1 MAIVIPSKHIYD
13 KDNNKIR
20 DNKIDRVEV
29 NATEITPDN
38 KYETNVYNEKIKIEN
53 YSTYSE
59 KNTSSEARGINEE
72 DAWTFNYGV
81 GIAKTQITRMYCSG
95 TIKIKKL
102 KNNTLI
108 EKILSKT
115 DNEGNARI
123 KYSSRCTKKTG
134 TVSQNEVLTETIHN
148 ANSIAGIYVETSVTE
163 NTIENNNRTFTSE
176 KSGEIL
182 PDTSIYE
189 DTISFNQK
197 YQALGKEFSVTS
209 ETTYPDNLTN
219 LGSLDVTYNEA
230 SDEYQFEYFLLCGI
244 GFDKLGYSKKEDF
257 NTIGKPETI
266 ISKSNISL
274 SGETEF
280 YFPDQVEI
288 TVYGNTIGID
298 LTDKT
303 VYIPDESG
311 NKPFSIEGNE
321 LMQTS
326 NYNTSK
332 EFLLK
337 EVDNYVLISPTSYY
351 VEKSTDKTKYYHY
364 TSVHIDGEK
373 NSWET
378 YVKYKDTKYGF
389 TKTVIIPPRQK
400 THSPALETIGE
411 DTIKIIKVYNKN
423 SICSQFQDT
432 LLEYSNGKET
442 ATILCDISDYYDTE
456 GNKVIYKNGISKS
469 NISFT
474 WDKFIS
480 ADITQNYYRSF
491 ITLTEGKI
499 KQGDIIKTINGYIE
513 FENEANVGDKC
524 WCKIYGKAEDAENIF
539 EIGFATLERIEQ
551 MTFSMYDK
559 VIPRVY
565 GANGVDKPMS
575 KYKDGTPKKFKVLGT
590 RIFYDGAVWQELT
603 LQETLE

>member
-38 KYETNVYNEKIKIEN
+38 KYETNVYNEKIIIEN

-59 KNTSSEARGINEE
+59 KNTSSDVRGFFKNS
-72 DAWTFNYGV
+72 WTFTYGV
-81 GIAKTQITRMYCSG
+81 GVSKTQITRMYCSG
-95 TIKIKKL
+95 TIKIPKL

-108 EKILSKT
+108 EKILSKK

-134 TVSQNEVLTETIHN
+134 TVSKNEVLTE
-148 ANSIAGIYVETSVTE
+148 SIYNPDSGAIRVEVSITN
-163 NTIENNNRTFTSE
+163 NTIENNDRTFTSE
-176 KSGEIL
+176 KLGEVL
-182 PDTSIYE
+182 PDTLIYE

-197 YQALGKEFSVTS
+197 YTVLDTEYSVTS
-209 ETTYPDNLTN
+209 KTTYPDNLTN
-219 LGSLDVTYNEA
+219 LGSLDVTYNEENE
-230 SDEYQFEYFLLCGI
+230 EYQFEYVLLCGI
-244 GFDKLGYSKKEDF
+244 GFDKLGAKKEEDY
-257 NTIGKPETI
+257 TIGEDTKDFTLT
-266 ISKSNISL
+266 KNISL

-351 VEKSTDKTKYYHY
+351 VGKSTDKTKYYHY
-364 TSVHIDGEK
+364 TSVHIGGEK

-400 THSPALETIGE
+400 THSPALETTGT
-411 DTIKIIKVYNKN
+411 DTIEIIKVYNKN

-442 ATILCDISDYYDTE
+442 ATILCDVGDYYDTE
-456 GNKVIYKNGISKS
+456 GNQIIYKSGISKS

-474 WDKFIS
+474 WDEFIS
-480 ADITQNYYRSF
+480 ADITQDYYRSY
-491 ITLTEGKI
+491 ITLTKGNI
-499 KQGDIIKTINGYIE
+499 KQSDIIKTINGYIK
-513 FENEANVGDKC
+513 FEADANVGDKC
-524 WCKIYGKAEDAENIF
+524 WCQIYGEAEYAENIF
-539 EIGFATLERIEQ
+539 ESGSATIERVEQ
-551 MTFSMYDK
+551 MTFSMYNK
-559 VIPRVY
+559 VIPMVY

>member
-20 DNKIDRVEV
+20 DNKIDRIEV
-29 NATEITPDN
+29 NATEITHDN
-38 KYETNVYNEKIKIEN
+38 KYETSVYNEKIIIEN

-59 KNTSSEARGINEE
+59 KNISSNVRGFFKNS
-72 DAWTFNYGV
+72 WTFTYGV
-81 GIAKTQITRMYCSG
+81 GVAKTQITRLYCAG
-95 TIKIKKL
+95 IIKIPKL

-134 TVSQNEVLTETIHN
+134 TVSKNEVLTEKIFN
-148 ANSIAGIYVETSVTE
+148 PNSGSIRVEVSVT
-163 NTIENNNRTFTSE
+163 NNAIKNNDRNFTSE

-197 YQALGKEFSVTS
+197 YTALGLEYSVTS
-209 ETTYPDNLTN
+209 KTTYPDNLTN
-219 LGSLDVTYNEA
+219 LGSLDVTYNEENE
-230 SDEYQFEYFLLCGI
+230 EYQFEYVLLCGI
-244 GFDKLGYSKKEDF
+244 GFDKLGAKKEEDY
-257 NTIGKPETI
+257 TIGEDTKDFTLT
-266 ISKSNISL
+266 KNISL

-298 LTDKT
+298 LTDKI

-311 NKPFSIEGNE
+311 DKPFSVEGNE

-326 NYNTSK
+326 NYYPSF
-332 EFLLK
+332 EFRKLNSSEFYIGYDSNERVSATITVQDHLVGKDLLVRIF
-337 EVDNYVLISPTSYY
+337 EDDNR
-351 VEKSTDKTKYYHY
+351 
-364 TSVHIDGEK
+364 G
-373 NSWET
+373 ET
-378 YVKYKDTKYGF
+378 YVDKLYENVYKDFIVDIGGYHIYDIEIF
-389 TKTVIIPPRQK
+389 ERIEIKT
-400 THSPALETIGE
+400 
-411 DTIKIIKVYNKN
+411 N
-423 SICSQFQDT
+423 SIIDCFEKT
-432 LLEYSNGKET
+432 LNEYKNGKET
-442 ATILCDISDYYDTE
+442 ATILCDMFQYDVAVTLRVLNYELQDNGDIRCTLQADNINDMYDILYMKNIS
-456 GNKVIYKNGISKS
+456 VNGIKGTITYPVEEHFALVVYFKDARVINELQKGEITINKKS
-469 NISFT
+469 NFYFNI
-474 WDKFIS
+474 
-480 ADITQNYYRSF
+480 
-491 ITLTEGKI
+491 
-499 KQGDIIKTINGYIE
+499 GD
-513 FENEANVGDKC
+513 V
-524 WCKIYGKAEDAENIF
+524 
-539 EIGFATLERIEQ
+539 
-551 MTFSMYDK
+551 
-559 VIPRVY
+559 VIPMVY